1 MFLCL
6 TYPVYK
12 FIFSISIRKLNDKE
26 FLDKKKYLRN
36 RSMLM
41 SIIISFIFVYIYS
54 IKVIW

>member
-41 SIIISFIFVYIYS
+41 SITISFIFVYIYS